1 MIVVCLFFQQ
11 LLQNLISFFQ
21 LFDELLLHLIVIL
34 VKLVLLSDETLQR
47 FGLNIVFHI
56 IFRPFAIIVT
66 IVLIDLTLVVR
77 KRIV

>member
-47 FGLNIVFHI
+47 FGLNIVFHS